1 MALPELRLI
10 GGTRYIQDRPTYLL
24 MRVYH
29 HPQSIRRPTMLNP
42 IRGIALV
49 QLKSLL
55 RGFLQECSLPFGS
68 VLTVK
73 EVVAMIQ
80 EELVETCDR
89 IFTPLAWISTN
100 LKVLKSR

>member
-1 MALPELRLI
+1 MALPGLQLI
-10 GGTRYIQDRPTYLL
+10 AGTRYIQDRPAYPL
-24 MRVYH
+24 MRIYH
-29 HPQSIRRPTMLNP
+29 HPQPIRGPIMLDP

-55 RGFLQECSLPFGS
+55 WGFLLDCSLPFGS

-73 EVVAMIQ
+73 DVIDIIQ

-89 IFTPLAWISTN
+89 IFPRW
-100 LKVLKSR
+100 

>member
-1 MALPELRLI
+1 MALPGLQLI
-10 GGTRYIQDRPTYLL
+10 AGTRDIQDRPTYLL

-29 HPQSIRRPTMLNP
+29 HPQSTRGPIMLNP

-55 RGFLQECSLPFGS
+55 WGFLLDCSLPFGS

-73 EVVAMIQ
+73 DVIDIIQ
-80 EELVETCDR
+80 EELVETCDH
-89 IFTPLAWISTN
+89 IFPRW
-100 LKVLKSR
+100 